1 MMEVQAEVA
10 LAPEVTAKEAE
21 SPLPPVEDVRSLL
34 ITFVPS
40 NLLRCCGFVPD

>member
-1 MMEVQAEVA
+1 MEVQAEVA
-10 LAPEVTAKEAE
+10 LAPEVTVKEVE
-21 SPLPPVEDVRSLL
+21 PPLPPVEDVRSLL